1 MGYLKESVERQKKA
15 VKPDRMQKHKGG
27 GRRKDRQKS
36 R

>member
-1 MGYLKESVERQKKA
+1 MEYLKESVERQKKA